1 MSAFIVD
8 KKHIDLLVAAAD
20 HYGRAGY
27 QGSKMQWWQV
37 DENGEYAGWR
47 YLATY
52 EDTSTEELYTLSQLG
67 QILVSENVASVGH
80 RYSEPGRVVYYGA
93 EAAAGMDDLDPA
105 AGDLP
110 GPCDAYYMAPYVY
123 DNPGRILSPGEV
135 LQGDRLPRLSVLRT
149 RRVAQVGSVRVP
161 DRATR
166 KGVLPRSRIRA
177 GRLGYVQ
184 LTRA

>member
-135 LQGDRLPRLSVLRT
+135 FKAIDCLDYQSCEHDGWRKSEAFAFLTALREKVCCH
-149 RRVAQVGSVRVP
+149 VA
-161 DRATR
+161 
-166 KGVLPRSRIRA
+166 
-177 GRLGYVQ
+177 GYEQ
-184 LTRA
+184 AAWDMSS